1 MVRAIRPVVLC
12 YNHSVVY
19 GNCYG
24 MCQGALG
31 ICQGALGIYHYCDVI
46 ASSYCAVL
54 Y

>member
-31 ICQGALGIYHYCDVI
+31 AYICDVL
-46 ASSYCAVL
+46 ALLYFAVL